1 MKPIL
6 SRLAG
11 LASTRIVLISG
22 MAGLL
27 IWGALAM
34 APQPLI
40 IRVDGQPLA
49 CKSLYRTVGAVLAE
63 AGVKLGPKD
72 AVQPDPGSAV
82 ARGMVITVNRA
93 VSVRVNVDG
102 KSMLVLTP
110 KAPVRDVLQTAR
122 VNLGS
127 LDRVSLPPAQM
138 VADGTVITVN
148 RIAKQVVTE
157 NYQLPVPVERMDD
170 PNMERGASRV
180 VRAGTP
186 GQAQRSVQVTYVDGH
201 PAGRVLLKDQVV
213 RTPVSKLIAF
223 GTVSTV
229 SRGGNTIRFRQALNA
244 LATAYS
250 YANGR
255 YTYTGRP
262 AKFGVVAV
270 DPRVIPLGSR
280 LYVEGYGYATAA
292 DIGSAIKGNRIDVFF
307 ESERDCQRWG
317 LRSTKVYV
325 LN

>member
-6 SRLAG
+6 RKFTSLVSARLV
-11 LASTRIVLISG
+11 LASSL
-22 MAGLL
+22 AGLL
-27 IWGALAM
+27 IWGVLAM

-40 IRVDGQPLA
+40 IKVDGQPVVH
-49 CKSLYRTVGAVLAE
+49 KSLHRTVEAVLAE

-72 AVQPDPGSAV
+72 AVQPDPGATV

-102 KSMLVLTP
+102 RSMVVQTP
-110 KAPVRDVLQTAR
+110 KVPVRDVLQAAR

-127 LDRVSLPPAQM
+127 LDRVSLPPAQV

-148 RIAKQVVTE
+148 RIAEQVVTE

-170 PNMERGASRV
+170 SQMERGESRV

-186 GQAQRSVQVTYVDGH
+186 GQAQRLIRVTYVDGR
-201 PAGRVLLKDQVV
+201 PASRVLLKDQVV
-213 RTPVSKLIAF
+213 RTPVSKLLAF
-223 GTVSTV
+223 GTVSIV
-229 SRGGNTIRFRQALNA
+229 SRGGNTIRFRKAIDA
-244 LATAYS
+244 VATAYS
-250 YANGR
+250 FNNGR
-255 YTYTGRP
+255 YTCTGRLV
-262 AKFGVVAV
+262 KFGSVAV
-270 DPRVIPLGSR
+270 DPNVIPLGSR

-292 DIGSAIKGNRIDVFF
+292 DIGSAIRGNRIDVFF
-307 ESERDCQRWG
+307 ESERDCERWG